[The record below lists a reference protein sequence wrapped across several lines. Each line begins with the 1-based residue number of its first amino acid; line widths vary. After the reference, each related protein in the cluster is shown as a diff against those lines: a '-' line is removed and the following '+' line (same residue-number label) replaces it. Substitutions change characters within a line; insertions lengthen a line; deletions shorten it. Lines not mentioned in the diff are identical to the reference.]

1 VPLKAPGS
9 PACLSANHLC
19 LLLWHGPTRLR
30 GLPGRSWP
38 MEEYTELQ
46 HVLLKLHERCEAVED
61 VSRSNGGMGKRSL
74 RRDWEN
80 QENRTAPIERA

>member
-1 VPLKAPGS
+1 
-9 PACLSANHLC
+9 
-19 LLLWHGPTRLR
+19 
-30 GLPGRSWP
+30 

-46 HVLLKLHERCEAVED
+46 RVLLKLHERCEAVED

-80 QENRTAPIERA
+80 QVLVQRQSSARERIGSDPRISIQARGA

>member
-1 VPLKAPGS
+1 
-9 PACLSANHLC
+9 
-19 LLLWHGPTRLR
+19 
-30 GLPGRSWP
+30 

-46 HVLLKLHERCEAVED
+46 RVLLKLHERCEAVED

-80 QENRTAPIERA
+80 QVLVQRQSSARKRIGPDPRISIQARGA